1 MPAHCAPARTRP
13 SGLTLAARFCD
24 TEFYLIKLS
33 GSNMVNIS
41 QITWSEHM
49 AIGTWSQI
57 TGARGS
63 GCAACW
69 LLRGAHPVAVLAFNR
84 PFEVAGCGVRGA
96 EVSTLSYFALPYGS
110 HWLSLTAWLLALHV
124 VSFRFRIALA
134 FSAIS
139 HYRRFLHECGAACLR
154 LRRGRPQHL
163 IIRMLTV
170 EFHPGLHGSA
180 QIHHRDDAENSRDVA

>member
-1 MPAHCAPARTRP
+1 MINVRFRLRSRVCA
-13 SGLTLAARFCD
+13 
-24 TEFYLIKLS
+24 LS
-33 GSNMVNIS
+33 TDALRS
-41 QITWSEHM
+41 QVG
-49 AIGTWSQI
+49 ASQS
-57 TGARGS
+57 T
-63 GCAACW
+63 
-69 LLRGAHPVAVLAFNR
+69 
-84 PFEVAGCGVRGA
+84 
-96 EVSTLSYFALPYGS
+96 EVSALNYFELPYGS

>member
-1 MPAHCAPARTRP
+1 MGA
-13 SGLTLAARFCD
+13 
-24 TEFYLIKLS
+24 
-33 GSNMVNIS
+33 S
-41 QITWSEHM
+41 QST
-49 AIGTWSQI
+49 
-57 TGARGS
+57 
-63 GCAACW
+63 
-69 LLRGAHPVAVLAFNR
+69 
-84 PFEVAGCGVRGA
+84 
-96 EVSTLSYFALPYGS
+96 EVSALNYFELPYGS

-134 FSAIS
+134 FGHFALQA
-139 HYRRFLHECGAACLR
+139 FLHECGAACLR